1 MVRTSTTILNDK
13 IDDQAFQITSLIN
26 RVKELENPRGLSDSS
41 LIGDRNNIRWLA
53 DRVKKLENE
62 NTALSGT
69 IHKERISQLE
79 MNADIMRRLRTLE
92 RECSVIGDVPHTPGK
107 SPASER
113 KYRKYQVQKQIQEV
127 INGIGKLNEL
137 IGPLED

>member
-26 RVKELENPRGLSDSS
+26 RVKELENPRGLSDSF

-79 MNADIMRRLRTLE
+79 MNADIMRRLRALE
-92 RECSVIGDVPHTPGK
+92 RECSVIGDVPTSPGQ
-107 SPASER
+107 SPASAR
-113 KYRKYQVQKQIQEV
+113 KYRKYQVRKGLDEVMKVMKQ
-127 INGIGKLNEL
+127 LNEL
-137 IGPLED
+137 VGPLED

>member
-26 RVKELENPRGLSDSS
+26 RVKELENPRGLSDSF

-92 RECSVIGDVPHTPGK
+92 RECSLIGDVPTSPGQ
-107 SPASER
+107 SPASAR
-113 KYRKYQVQKQIQEV
+113 KYRKYQVQKSIDEV
-127 INGIGKLNEL
+127 MKVMKQLNEL